1 MDDRVILYNPRRQP
15 VELHA
20 DGEVVVVAAGE
31 RVERVRS
38 RQIDRLIAGGALQ
51 HVGASPP
58 DVPRVALDAT
68 PPPEQPDPPDPP
80 DPPEAPESPR
90 RRPDLP
96 RRPV

>member
-1 MDDRVILYNPRRQP
+1 MDDRVILYNPRRRP

-58 DVPRVALDAT
+58 DAPSLALDTT
-68 PPPEQPDPPDPP
+68 PPAEQPDPPEA
-80 DPPEAPESPR
+80 PEKPESPR